1 VTVGACTVAGM
12 TPRRPPAEIPPDDEL
27 VARLRGRDESA
38 FALLVDAWSPGMI
51 RVARSIVSTDASAAE
66 VVQDAWLAVVSGIGG
81 FEGRSALRTWVYRIV
96 VNTAVRRSR
105 REGRSVPI
113 SSLPAGGP
121 EAEDAGPTT
130 GPTVDPARFRGAGEP
145 WAGHWREFPA
155 SWPSPESAA
164 LDAEVRRT
172 VACAIDRLPERQR
185 LVISLRDVDG
195 CTAEE
200 VCAIMDLTGAN
211 QRVLLHRARAF
222 VRAELEAYFATV
234 RDDEEAG

>member
-1 VTVGACTVAGM
+1 M
-12 TPRRPPAEIPPDDEL
+12 TPARPPAEIPPDDEL

-81 FEGRSALRTWVYRIV
+81 FEGRSAVRTWVYRIV
-96 VNTAVRRSR
+96 VNTAIRRSR
-105 REGRSVPI
+105 RESRTVPV
-113 SSLPAGGP
+113 SSLPAGGV
-121 EAEDAGPTT
+121 EAEDA
-130 GPTVDPARFRGAGEP
+130 GPTVDPARFRRAGEP

-155 SWPSPESAA
+155 AWPSPERAA

-200 VCAIMDLTGAN
+200 VCAIMDVSGAN

-234 RDDEEAG
+234 HDDEEAG